1 MPHPGISMHKIPVA
15 ANEAGVMFVIGVL
28 VPMLIALPEI
38 RNFILVSLPIG
49 VIVAIT
55 LRLIHRD

>member
-1 MPHPGISMHKIPVA
+1 MPHPGITMHKIPVGGD
-15 ANEAGVMFVIGVL
+15 EMGVIFVIGVL

-38 RNFILVSLPIG
+38 RNFVFSTLPIG
-49 VIVAIT
+49 IIIAVV

>member
-1 MPHPGISMHKIPVA
+1 ML
-15 ANEAGVMFVIGVL
+15 VIGVL

-38 RNFILVSLPIG
+38 RNFILVSLPVG
-49 VIVAIT
+49 VTIAAI